1 MRRRALVKRRPS
13 VGWLISVVVT
23 TMIGLSACGGSS
35 DTTLLGSSREPAPKV
50 DIVELPSVAPDRPAE
65 PFDFVADEGE
75 VLLVYF
81 GYTSCPDVCPT
92 TLADVAA
99 ARSLIGDAGERV
111 DLAMATIDPSR
122 DTEEVL
128 SAYVG
133 GFVPGA
139 TALRTE
145 DDAALQAAADLFG
158 VFYDV
163 TTTDDG
169 DIEVLHSGTLFGVD
183 DTGTLV
189 VSWPFGTTTA
199 DLAHDLEILVKDA

>member
-1 MRRRALVKRRPS
+1 MSVARFLGLVI
-13 VGWLISVVVT
+13 LT
-23 TMIGLSACGGSS
+23 TIAFSACGDSS
-35 DTTLLGSSREPAPKV
+35 EPALLGSTREPAPRV
-50 DIVELPSVAPDRPAE
+50 DAVDLPSVAPDRPAE
-65 PFDFVADEGE
+65 PFDFVADDGE

-99 ARSLIGDAGERV
+99 ARAMIGDDAGRV
-111 DLAMATIDPSR
+111 KLAMATVDPTR
-122 DTEEVL
+122 DTAEVL
-128 SAYVG
+128 SSYVG
-133 GFVPGA
+133 SFVPGA

-145 DDAALQAAADLFG
+145 DAASLQAAADQFG

-163 TTTDDG
+163 TTADDG
-169 DIEVLHSGTLFGVD
+169 TVDVLHSGTLFGVD